1 MCGISG
7 IISLSGQKLD
17 NIKDRIEVM
26 SNLLDHRGPDQKG
39 VFISEDQNFGLCNNR
54 LSIVAPDQSFKLPFT
69 LESQYS
75 KGDKLESRTDF
86 KPAKCITNEIF
97 CPVSFSFLNKLFKN
111 KTSLIS
117 PL

>member
-69 LESQYS
+69 KNNNEFLSFNGEIYNYFEI
-75 KGDKLESRTDF
+75 KKKLRKER
-86 KPAKCITNEIF
+86 N
-97 CPVSFSFLNKLFKN
+97 
-111 KTSLIS
+111 
-117 PL
+117 